1 MKKEKNIQ
9 ASTPGFELAPCRL
22 VGKHSLHCATYALG
36 NLDLKLSYIIKYSR
50 LKSPKMPFF
59 QVQWLTATLIHIW
72 STILHFQHS

>member
-1 MKKEKNIQ
+1 MKKGKNIQ

-22 VGKHSLHCATYALG
+22 VGKHSPHCATYALG
-36 NLDLKLSYIIKYSR
+36 NLGLKFSYIIKYSR

-72 STILHFQHS
+72 STILHFQPS